1 MIPTSPHET
10 PRSRGGPG
18 PPNNPC
24 TGLAS
29 LASEGEGFVVE
40 RRWEQAMNEV
50 AYPKKVKLLSIAIGA
65 LVFVLL
71 GFYFAQNRVAM
82 GLPPVGHR
90 CHLSCRHSFL
100 RSVLGLCNL
109 PAVDA

>member
-1 MIPTSPHET
+1 MRRPVVVEGPDRPITHAPDSL
-10 PRSRGGPG
+10 RSQVKGR
-18 PPNNPC
+18 
-24 TGLAS
+24 
-29 LASEGEGFVVE
+29 GFVVE